1 MSVFAKIFPQETITT
16 TIRHTEMAQATTHSF
31 EAKITSRGYHIYK
44 NTTWVN
50 AKDGDE
56 VQVEIEINKDSIK
69 VDPYARTICIKGKY
83 FDVTKTVG

>member
-1 MSVFAKIFPQETITT
+1 
-16 TIRHTEMAQATTHSF
+16 MAQAITYLF

-44 NTTWVN
+44 NTTWVS
-50 AKDGDE
+50 AKEGDE

-69 VDPYARTICIKGKY
+69 VYPYARAICIKGKY